1 MRFFSWTFAFTVAVG
16 ICSNQADAV
25 DTEHWGRLA
34 DTVFQQLTKSE
45 GLPDPFVAA
54 IAEDSDGFLWLG
66 TQDGL
71 GRWDGY
77 RFRNYQPNSK
87 LPGSL
92 PSNNISALHLD
103 VRNNLWIGS
112 GGGGLARYDRDQDRF
127 ISYPTGPGGLSSV
140 EIRGITDDGTGGV
153 WVATYGGLDRVDAER
168 GVIDHLYHDDR
179 DPDGLPDNFVNSVLR
194 DRQGRLWIGTQ
205 TGFFHRDGDAA
216 QLVPVPLP
224 QFENGA
230 TRVSSLFEDSRGRLW
245 IGTNRGAYLV
255 GPGAD
260 IPQVLSDSDPTAP
273 PLQTEGIRAITEAS
287 GEIWLGTYG
296 HGIVAIDSTTLATR
310 HIRHDPTSP
319 TSLADDAIWALYQ
332 DRAGLIWTGTSR
344 GLGRHDPR
352 QDAILT
358 LFGVENRKDG
368 VSDGDVHAVLP
379 MPDGHVWLG
388 LGANGIDIVDPRTG
402 KIDWLRSKADRQQ
415 GVLPLAQVQALAVA
429 SEHVY
434 AATYSGLFRNTPP
447 DKNILR
453 IPSPLHSDGANL
465 AVLFADAETLWIGST
480 GDGLWTLPLEAA
492 AGTPAT
498 RFAGSD
504 RLTDPRISVIE
515 PGPGGSIWVGTQ
527 NGLNLVDP
535 ASGEVAHVSLG
546 LRSSSTQ
553 SAGIVSTI
561 MTDRRGRLWVG
572 IQGDGI
578 VILDQGDGHPI
589 LRQLGI
595 EDGLP
600 NINVDK
606 LLQDRSGAVWAS
618 TDGGLAVIDPATFS
632 IRALQQAE
640 GVEIAG
646 YWVNSG
652 AETPEGELLFGGLGG
667 LTVVR
672 PDRLTDWRYR
682 PSVVVTDAHVGG
694 KSMPSS
700 RFNGTGSIEPLV
712 VTPEANS
719 VSVEF
724 AALDYSAP
732 ERNHYAYR
740 LDGYDRDWVETD
752 AAHRLAAYTNLPP
765 GDYQL
770 RLRGSNRDGVW
781 TETTPTLAIRV
792 LPAWY
797 QRLWFRLVIGCVALL
812 LVAAVVQARTRYLR
826 KRHRELER
834 QVADRTAE
842 LRASQHQLE
851 QIAYS
856 DTLTALPN
864 RRMFTEDFRKLAAQ
878 ARRQGGGFAL
888 LLIDLD
894 GFKEVN
900 DTLGHD
906 AGDALLIEVAGRLL
920 AAVRETDRVA
930 RLGGDEF
937 AILLPASQA
946 RSDIDMVC
954 QRIVE
959 DTAAPVVVNGATIR
973 VSASIG
979 VALFPEHGET
989 QGTLNKSADLALYD
1003 AKRSGRNTWRWY
1015 DETMIKDAAMT
1026 K

>member
-1 MRFFSWTFAFTVAVG
+1 MWRLGWLSLLLLTAAAVAGCDGSPNGDVTAGQGDAQTVNGSVHVPAGQHSGAVG
-16 ICSNQADAV
+16 
-25 DTEHWGRLA
+25 
-34 DTVFQQLTKSE
+34 TVN
-45 GLPDPFVAA
+45 G
-54 IAEDSDGFLWLG
+54 
-66 TQDGL
+66 
-71 GRWDGY
+71 
-77 RFRNYQPNSK
+77 
-87 LPGSL
+87 
-92 PSNNISALHLD
+92 
-103 VRNNLWIGS
+103 
-112 GGGGLARYDRDQDRF
+112 
-127 ISYPTGPGGLSSV
+127 SV
-140 EIRGITDDGTGGV
+140 EIGQNASVSSARVVNGPVELGTN
-153 WVATYGGLDRVDAER
+153 ATAGSLTAV
-168 GVIDHLYHDDR
+168 
-179 DPDGLPDNFVNSVLR
+179 
-194 DRQGRLWIGTQ
+194 
-205 TGFFHRDGDAA
+205 
-216 QLVPVPLP
+216 
-224 QFENGA
+224 NGA
-230 TRVSSLFEDSRGRLW
+230 IELGS
-245 IGTNRGAYLV
+245 GAKVTGQVKSVNGAVTLAS
-255 GPGAD
+255 GAD
-260 IPQVLSDSDPTAP
+260 V
-273 PLQTEGIRAITEAS
+273 S
-287 GEIWLGTYG
+287 G
-296 HGIVAIDSTTLATR
+296 
-310 HIRHDPTSP
+310 
-319 TSLADDAIWALYQ
+319 
-332 DRAGLIWTGTSR
+332 
-344 GLGRHDPR
+344 
-352 QDAILT
+352 
-358 LFGVENRKDG
+358 
-368 VSDGDVHAVLP
+368 
-379 MPDGHVWLG
+379 
-388 LGANGIDIVDPRTG
+388 
-402 KIDWLRSKADRQQ
+402 
-415 GVLPLAQVQALAVA
+415 
-429 SEHVY
+429 
-434 AATYSGLFRNTPP
+434 
-447 DKNILR
+447 
-453 IPSPLHSDGANL
+453 
-465 AVLFADAETLWIGST
+465 
-480 GDGLWTLPLEAA
+480 
-492 AGTPAT
+492 
-498 RFAGSD
+498 
-504 RLTDPRISVIE
+504 
-515 PGPGGSIWVGTQ
+515 
-527 NGLNLVDP
+527 
-535 ASGEVAHVSLG
+535 
-546 LRSSSTQ
+546 
-553 SAGIVSTI
+553 
-561 MTDRRGRLWVG
+561 
-572 IQGDGI
+572 
-578 VILDQGDGHPI
+578 
-589 LRQLGI
+589 
-595 EDGLP
+595 
-600 NINVDK
+600 
-606 LLQDRSGAVWAS
+606 
-618 TDGGLAVIDPATFS
+618 
-632 IRALQQAE
+632 
-640 GVEIAG
+640 
-646 YWVNSG
+646 
-652 AETPEGELLFGGLGG
+652 
-667 LTVVR
+667 
-672 PDRLTDWRYR
+672 
-682 PSVVVTDAHVGG
+682 SVVNVNGHIALTDAHVGG